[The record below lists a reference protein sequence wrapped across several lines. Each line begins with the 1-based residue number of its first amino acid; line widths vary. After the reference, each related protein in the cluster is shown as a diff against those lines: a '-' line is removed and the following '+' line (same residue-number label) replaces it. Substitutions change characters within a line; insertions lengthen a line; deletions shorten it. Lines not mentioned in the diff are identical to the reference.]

1 MKNEK
6 PTWNH
11 EKPWKPTWNH
21 EKPWN
26 NGPSWHMEWESAHF
40 LWLTRG
46 HNWPFRCLDFKSSFD
61 LCDILVAP
69 ILQVSQASR
78 ISPCPAT
85 SLLSSCRTGL
95 EQDYVVVVVIGF
107 SILPSPFETDFIFS
121 IMVLL
126 QIFVV
131 DVANEVVVFL
141 NMLQNRFCSFSGRSL
156 KERSLSGS
164 QDRMLLLS
172 EELIVCVQSMQILVQ
187 ILEVCQ

>member
-1 MKNEK
+1 M
-6 PTWNH
+6 
-11 EKPWKPTWNH
+11 
-21 EKPWN
+21 
-26 NGPSWHMEWESAHF
+26 
-40 LWLTRG
+40 
-46 HNWPFRCLDFKSSFD
+46 PFS
-61 LCDILVAP
+61 
-69 ILQVSQASR
+69 QVSQAFR

-95 EQDYVVVVVIGF
+95 EQDYIVVVVIGF
-107 SILPSPFETDFIFS
+107 SFLPSPFETDFIFS

-187 ILEVCQ
+187 ILCQSSHMQNILF